1 MRKFLCLLMLAC
13 CPLVAHAQE
22 SYQQLVKRYDYDRSA
37 PLDLKETGAPRR
49 EGGVTIRDISYASLK
64 GGRVPA
70 YLVVPEGRGPF
81 AAIIFAHWAM
91 PGSPMKNRTEFLD
104 EAVVLARAGA
114 LSLLTDAPFARP
126 GFKPTTPPF
135 DPRDIEIYFQ
145 QIMDIRRGVDL
156 LLARKDVDP
165 ARLAY
170 VGHSYNANAGGVLSG
185 VERRIK
191 TFVLMDGSLSDAEDL
206 RSDRPDIVELRKA
219 VGEARIEELIAL
231 TRWQDPAHFIGHAA
245 PSSVLLQYARGYD
258 QLGEKRARHYFSL
271 VSEPK
276 ALKLYDAGHA
286 LNAEARW
293 DRYEWLRAQ
302 LGLGKL
308 DRAAF
313 AGVREV
319 K

>member
-1 MRKFLCLLMLAC
+1 MRKFLCLLVLAC
-13 CPLVAHAQE
+13 SPSLAYSQE
-22 SYQQLVKRYDYDRSA
+22 SYQQFVKRYDYDRSA
-37 PLDLKETGAPRR
+37 PLDLKEAGVVRR
-49 EGGVTIRDISYASLK
+49 ERGVRVYDISYASLK

-81 AAIIFAHWAM
+81 AGIIFAHWAM
-91 PGSPMKNRTEFLD
+91 PGSPMKNRTEFLE
-104 EAVVLARAGA
+104 EAIVLARAGA
-114 LSLLTDAPFARP
+114 ISLLADAPFSRP
-126 GFKPTTPPF
+126 GFVPTTPPF
-135 DPRDIEIYFQ
+135 DPRDIEVYFQ
-145 QIMDIRRGVDL
+145 QVLDVRRGVDL
-156 LLARKDVDP
+156 LVARKDIDP

-185 VERRIK
+185 VEKRFK

-206 RSDRPDIVELRKA
+206 RSDRPDIVELRKS
-219 VGEARIEELIAL
+219 VGEAKIEELIAL

-258 QLGEKRARHYFSL
+258 LTGEKRARHYFSL

-293 DRYEWLRAQ
+293 DRYEWLRTQ

-308 DRAAF
+308 ERAAF